1 MQKSFGTYSV
11 RPHNDAVVC
20 RKCGQTGK
28 IVWDGVSRLN
38 AAVPEP
44 AGINGPFY
52 ERLSRKA
59 PYPIELVCRS
69 CGGVAV
75 TAYPS
80 TALHAREK
88 YN

>member
-1 MQKSFGTYSV
+1 MNFGTYSI
-11 RPHNDAVVC
+11 RQQADSIVC
-20 RKCGQTGK
+20 RKCGKSGA
-28 IVWDGVSRLN
+28 IVWDDVSRLN
-38 AAVPEP
+38 ATAPEP
-44 AGINGPFY
+44 AGIDGPFY
-52 ERLSRKA
+52 ERLSCKA
-59 PYPIELVCRS
+59 PYPIELVCRA